1 MGRQESNI
9 GIDSLKN
16 RIVNISLVVGGLMYA
31 TAFALSFSDVP
42 NYFNK
47 LNYIVNTFTLSLAIS
62 VAIFRKRLSLK
73 IKSSILIFALITVVI
88 LHVAWL
94 GIYSEYL
101 PLIIM
106 VPFFSTMAFSLKHSV
121 IIFLSTIAAIVLLG
135 LLHVSG
141 YLSVRDIDLERY
153 SHIQTWILALLILGF
168 VSISILIIL
177 TQFNTSFFRLLQDL
191 KQKNRS
197 LTFSEQSYREIF
209 NSSTDAIFKMDYQGN
224 IEDVNDAMLEM
235 YGYIR
240 EEIQFIEWKEL
251 NKNKE
256 GYGYEEVKK
265 YFTEVIEH
273 GSTVFEWLS
282 TKRNGETFWIEVSM
296 KKARILGQNKLLA
309 VVRDIDE
316 KKKIQ
321 IQLDNYRN
329 RLEDLVQE
337 RTVALHRANDELTRI
352 NGDLIYQKEE
362 LRTTLE
368 ELKSAHEKLLRSEKM
383 ATLGVL
389 SAGIAHEVNSPLQYI
404 QAGSLG
410 LEAYF
415 EDNYND
421 IPEEINILLNSINE
435 GVSRSADIVASL
447 NQFSRQKNEKT
458 EHFNIHTIIDNCL
471 NILSNKIKHRIE
483 IERQFYYEPIII
495 SGNEGQL
502 HQVIINILNNAAQ
515 AITKE
520 GKIIIKTL
528 VDNDNVQLV
537 FIDSGKGISPEDIN
551 RLTEPFFT
559 TKPSGEGTGLGLSIT
574 QKIIEE
580 HNGQLLFESELGM
593 GTTVRISLPL

>member
-16 RIVNISLVVGGLMYA
+16 RIVNISLVIGGLMYA

-47 LNYIVNTFTLSLAIS
+47 LNYIVNTVTLSLVVSTAF
-62 VAIFRKRLSLK
+62 FRKRLNLK
-73 IKSSILIFALITVVI
+73 IKSAILIFALVTAVI

-106 VPFFSTMAFSLKHSV
+106 VPFFSSMAFSVKRSV
-121 IIFLSTIAAIVLLG
+121 IIFLSTIITVALLG

-141 YLSVRDIDLERY
+141 YLAVRDFDLERY
-153 SHIQTWILALLILGF
+153 SHIQTWILALLVLAF

-177 TQFNTSFFRLLQDL
+177 TQFNSSFYRLLQDL

-197 LTFSEQSYREIF
+197 IAFSEQSYREIF

-240 EEIQFIEWKEL
+240 EEIQFIDWKEL

-256 GYGYEEVKK
+256 GYGYEEVKHFFK
-265 YFTEVIEH
+265 EVIEN

-282 TKRNGETFWIEVSM
+282 SKRNGETFWIEVSM
-296 KKARILGQNKLLA
+296 KKARILGQHKLLA

-316 KKKIQ
+316 KKKTQ

-337 RTVALHRANDELTRI
+337 RTIALHRANDELTRI

-362 LRTTLE
+362 LRTALE

-528 VDNDNVQLV
+528 VENDKAQLI